1 MESACLRPCVDP
13 GEAPVC
19 SSLQVCA
26 GKLSELTFTII
37 TTLHFI
43 TTHGERKLLYKCSTR
58 HVYSNGTKRLE
69 QQNAPKKPNKQN
81 RCRRKRMKSGSC
93 LNLNT
98 LCRACLSSSVSLITV
113 CLQLQS
119 DPRTQLSCR
128 FSAQCMWIDY
138 EVTDF

>member
-37 TTLHFI
+37 TTLHLI
-43 TTHGERKLLYKCSTR
+43 TTHGERNLLYKCSTR

-81 RCRRKRMKSGSC
+81 RCRRKRMKSC
-93 LNLNT
+93 LNLNKHFVWSLCELLSESDHSLFAAPVRQDPT
-98 LCRACLSSSVSLITV
+98 LMQVFCTV
-113 CLQLQS
+113 HVDRL
-119 DPRTQLSCR
+119 
-128 FSAQCMWIDY
+128 
-138 EVTDF
+138 